1 MSQKTGAEIHFEKLN
16 NGLNLKPPIIWF
28 VTRRNEARK
37 RRKCLEVNTAI
48 FITNK
53 QLSFQL
59 YELLYNNSSVVV
71 ITKKKGNI

>member
-1 MSQKTGAEIHFEKLN
+1 M
-16 NGLNLKPPIIWF
+16 
-28 VTRRNEARK
+28 TRRNEARK

-53 QLSFQL
+53 QLSFEL

-71 ITKKKGNI
+71 VVVIKKKGNI